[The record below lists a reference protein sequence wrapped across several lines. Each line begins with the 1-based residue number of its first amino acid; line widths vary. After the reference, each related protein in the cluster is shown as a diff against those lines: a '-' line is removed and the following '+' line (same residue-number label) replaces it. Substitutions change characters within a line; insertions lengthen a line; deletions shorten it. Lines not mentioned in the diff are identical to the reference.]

1 VGIQELDLRL
11 HELSN
16 AGASHY
22 RPPDLQKAQDA
33 LSKLKNVAAVHLNL
47 ADPSSVDHFENFLD
61 SNIALDVLINN
72 TGIMATP
79 LMRDNRGYV
88 MQFAINHLGHFQLTA
103 RLWKA
108 LKNAQN
114 SRVVTLS
121 SFGHRFAG
129 VDLNDSNFTTRS
141 YDKWI
146 AYGQSKTANS
156 LFSVELDRRGTEYG
170 IRAFA
175 VHPGRIVSTDLLR
188 HMTEED
194 FGVYRENGVIKVVA
208 AYGIGVKSIEQGAA
222 TTVWCAVSPQLN
234 GKGGTYCADCDIA
247 ELVPDDSQLSS
258 GVRRWAIDKLMVKAL
273 WDLSER
279 LTDLRW
285 PK

>member
-1 VGIQELDLRL
+1 VGIQELDLRP

-47 ADPSSVDHFENFLD
+47 ADPSSVDHFSENFLD

-79 LMRDNRGYV
+79 LMRDNHGYV

-114 SRVVTLS
+114 SRVMTLS

-129 VDLNDSNFTTRS
+129 VDLNDPNFTTRS

-146 AYGQSKTANS
+146 AYGQPNTANS

-175 VHPGRIVSTDLLR
+175 VHPGRSPPIFS
-188 HMTEED
+188 
-194 FGVYRENGVIKVVA
+194 VI
-208 AYGIGVKSIEQGAA
+208 
-222 TTVWCAVSPQLN
+222 
-234 GKGGTYCADCDIA
+234 
-247 ELVPDDSQLSS
+247 
-258 GVRRWAIDKLMVKAL
+258 
-273 WDLSER
+273 
-279 LTDLRW
+279 
-285 PK
+285 